1 MRSMI
6 FGATLLAVAFVMFH
20 SMISASLVAAQDAK
34 PATFSE
40 RFAPSAHIECGL
52 NVGKK
57 NPAG

>member
-1 MRSMI
+1 MRNMI

-20 SMISASLVAAQDAK
+20 SLISAALAAAQDAK

-40 RFAPSAHIECGL
+40 RFAPSAQIECGL
-52 NVGKK
+52 IVRKK